1 MNKKSSY
8 LRLPKNKLYRILFSI
23 YEWLCALT
31 NPVWWIL
38 DKRSKTILDVGCG
51 QGYPMQMLNKMR
63 KLEST
68 GVDLF
73 DEYLSEAK
81 RLKTHNHYVKQ
92 DITKLMF
99 PPDSFDTVMCLQLI
113 EHLPK
118 KQGEMLL
125 KKMEKIAR
133 YQVIVATPLGY
144 CDHPEMDDNHLQKH
158 LSGWEDKDFLER
170 GYIAKHQSLRI
181 FFGNNGLVHKPI
193 SKPVKA
199 AIFILD
205 HLLTPVYFFF
215 PKTADNGIVAYKRLR

>member
-8 LRLPKNKLYRILFSI
+8 LRLPKNKLHRFLFGI
-23 YEWLCALT
+23 YEWLCVLT

-38 DKRSKTILDVGCG
+38 DKRSKSILDVGCG
-51 QGYPMQMLNKMR
+51 QGYPMQMLNKVR

-73 DEYLSEAK
+73 DEYLHEAK
-81 RLKTHNHYVKQ
+81 RLKTHNHYIKQ
-92 DITKLMF
+92 DITKLTF
-99 PPDSFDTVMCLQLI
+99 PPNSFDTVMCLQLI
-113 EHLPK
+113 EHLSK
-118 KQGEMLL
+118 KQGEGLL

-144 CDHPEMDDNHLQKH
+144 CDHPEMDDNRLQKH
-158 LSGWEDKDFLER
+158 LSGWENKDFLKR
-170 GYIAKHQSLRI
+170 GYIVKHQSLKI
-181 FFGNNGLVHKPI
+181 FLGNDGLVHKSI
-193 SKPVKA
+193 SRSVKA

-215 PKTADNGIVAYKRLR
+215 PKTADNGIVAYKQLK